1 MNCSRPLTTNFF
13 LHSGLKGCERGLRV
27 CERKIFLPSNR
38 LQKSLQVCV
47 AILLMLYFSPAFSQD
62 RGRITGTKCI
72 ASGGSP
78 VLTSLR
84 DADIAGGGAISWEK
98 ANNKDF
104 TGTIGVD
111 VVTIAG
117 ASSQSYTDGPIITST
132 FYRRIL
138 TPGGG
143 GPPLYSD
150 TIKITV
156 TGAISDPTFSPQIGT
171 TTEICQQT
179 TSFNVTYTTTNTPD
193 KYSIIWSP
201 AAISEGFQDVY
212 NATLPP
218 AASPTTNNFSV
229 DVPST
234 VSAGTF
240 SGTLIAIN
248 TNTGCTVSN
257 GSQITVNALPVISV
271 QPATTVQ
278 NICLSGTAT
287 DLSITAATPGGVITT
302 TSVQWYSNVANSNSG
317 GTVVA
322 THLAPAATDTYTPQ
336 TSVANAL
343 YYYAVVT
350 NSKSCVRTSDVSGL
364 ITINAIPS
372 APAVSNNGPICVG
385 ATLSLTTATLGGASY
400 SWTGPNGF
408 ISTLQNPSIPT
419 TSIGESGTYSL
430 TVTVSG
436 CTSAASSTTV
446 TVKST
451 PSTPTATNGGAV
463 CAGTPLQLTT
473 ASVSGAAY
481 TWTGPNGF
489 VSSAQSPSVPTT
501 STAESG
507 TYSLTIT
514 VNGCTSA
521 VSSTTAT
528 VNALPVIGGTLS
540 TCVGSISILTG
551 SGTADATTPWSSSN
565 IAVASVSNLGVMTG
579 VSAGSAT
586 ITYRN
591 NNGCQQTAVI
601 SVNAKPLIS
610 GISNLCAGSTTSLT
624 GSGTPDAI
632 TPWTSSNSA
641 IATVGATG
649 LVTGL
654 VAGPATITY
663 TDDKGCQQTASVV
676 VNGLPTATITASGP
690 TVFCAGGS
698 VNLTASGGLSYNWS
712 TGAGTSLISVA
723 NSGTFTVTA
732 TDGNGCK
739 GTSAATV
746 VTVNALPTVTITA
759 SGATSFCA
767 GGSVG
772 LTASTGAAYVW
783 STGATTQSI
792 TVNSTSSPTV
802 SVTDINGCTNL
813 SAAINVTVN
822 ALPTATVSTSGP
834 TSFCVGGSVSLTASA
849 GAGYLWSTGATT
861 QTISVTG
868 SGTPSVR
875 VTGANGCNAT
885 SAPVTVTVNPLPI
898 ATINNGNAVS
908 FCAGGT
914 TDLTASAGSS
924 YLWSTGAT
932 TRTISVGT
940 AGARSVT
947 VTDANG
953 CSAVSAVTN
962 VTVNA
967 LPLATISTVG
977 ATTFCAGGS
986 VSLTASAAA
995 TYLWSTG
1002 ATSRTISMN
1011 TSGNPTVTVT
1021 DINGCSATSAPV
1033 AITVNPLPNLVITHP
1048 AAVCAP
1054 GTVNLTAA
1062 AVTAGSTAGTVFTYF
1077 TDAATNIPF
1086 TSPTTTGVAGTYY
1099 IKGTLPTGCSSSG
1112 AVTVVIN
1119 NPPSLTTQNPTA
1131 VCAPQTVNLS
1141 SPAITQGSD
1150 NGLIYAYFTDA
1161 ALSAPLLNPT
1171 AVGSSGVYYIKANA
1185 PGSACSAVLPVTVTV
1200 HPIPTGN
1207 LQTPA
1212 VNYVCSGSSLQLNA
1226 TDAFAYQWLLNQT
1239 PITGATNAVY
1249 EASSAGVYSVRF
1261 ISQQGCVREATNTLR
1276 IDQLVKPVLR
1286 LQLNSRCVAAPVS
1299 FSNLSTY
1306 AGSGG
1311 INWLWDFG
1319 DGALANTFS
1328 PTHTYATAGNYT
1340 VSLTAN
1346 NLSCPSFT
1354 ETITAAIYIDS
1365 ARVPVRYP
1373 TVKAV
1378 AGKAFP
1384 LTARSLGA
1392 LYRWQPATGLN
1403 STSVQSPMATL
1414 NNDIEY
1420 TVTITNSAS
1429 CTTTDTVAVKLE
1441 FDGNIFVGNGFT
1453 PNGDGVNDR
1462 CYPILSGVRSLV
1474 YFKIYN
1480 RWGNLVFQT
1489 NDASPQNGWDGKYN
1503 GRLQPVGTYT
1513 WIAEAVDGNGNV
1525 IKRNGNVLLIN

>member
-1 MNCSRPLTTNFF
+1 
-13 LHSGLKGCERGLRV
+13 
-27 CERKIFLPSNR
+27 
-38 LQKSLQVCV
+38 
-47 AILLMLYFSPAFSQD
+47 MLFYSEALSQD
-62 RGRITGTKCI
+62 RGRITGTQCI
-72 ASGGSP
+72 LTTDLP
-78 VLTSLR
+78 TLTSLR
-84 DADIAGGGAISWEK
+84 PASGGTISWEK
-98 ANNKDF
+98 TTDPTFASGI
-104 TGTIGVD
+104 TTIGLA
-111 VVTIAG
+111 AG
-117 ASSQSYTDGPIITST
+117 QQSYTDVALPVGDTY
-132 FYRRIL
+132 YRRVL
-138 TPGGG
+138 TLSSGVDF
-143 GPPLYSD
+143 LYSD
-150 TIKITV
+150 TIR
-156 TGAISDPTFSPQIGT
+156 ISVYASGSLPTKPTFNPVLGT
-171 TTEICQQT
+171 ETEICQQT
-179 TSFNVTYTTTNTPD
+179 TSFNVFYTTGGTPD

-201 AAISEGFQDVY
+201 AAITAGFEDDY
-212 NATLPP
+212 NKTLGATPNSFSVRVP
-218 AASPTTNNFSV
+218 AA
-229 DVPST
+229 

-240 SGTLIAIN
+240 SGTLIAVN
-248 TNTGCTVSN
+248 TTTGCTVSN
-257 GSQITVNALPVISV
+257 ASQIIVNALPVISV

-302 TSVQWYSNVANSNSG
+302 TSVQWYSNVTNSNSG

-322 THLAPAATDTYTPQ
+322 THPAPPATDTYTPQ

-350 NSKSCVRTSDVSGL
+350 NSKSCVTNSNPSGL

-372 APAVSNNGPICVG
+372 APAVSNNGPVCVG

-419 TSIGESGTYSL
+419 TSIGESGIYSL

-451 PSTPTATNGGAV
+451 PSTPSAANGGAVCVGIPLQLTTATVSGATYAWTGPGGFNSSTQNPSVPTTSTAESGTYSLTVTVNGCTSAVSSTTATVNSIPSTPTATNGGAV
-463 CAGTPLQLTT
+463 CVGTPLQLTTATVGGATYAWTGPNGFVSSAQSPSVPTTSTAESGTYSLTITVNGCTSAVSSTTATVNSIPSTPTAANGGAVCAGAPLQLTT

-528 VNALPVIGGTLS
+528 VN
-540 TCVGSISILTG
+540 
-551 SGTADATTPWSSSN
+551 
-565 IAVASVSNLGVMTG
+565 
-579 VSAGSAT
+579 
-586 ITYRN
+586 
-591 NNGCQQTAVI
+591 
-601 SVNAKPLIS
+601 
-610 GISNLCAGSTTSLT
+610 
-624 GSGTPDAI
+624 
-632 TPWTSSNSA
+632 
-641 IATVGATG
+641 
-649 LVTGL
+649 
-654 VAGPATITY
+654 
-663 TDDKGCQQTASVV
+663 
-676 VNGLPTATITASGP
+676 GLPTVAITASGP

-712 TGAGTSLISVA
+712 TGAGTSIISVV
-723 NSGTFTVTA
+723 NSGSFTVTA

-746 VTVNALPTVTITA
+746 VTVNALPTATMTA
-759 SGATSFCA
+759 SGPTVFCA
-767 GGSVG
+767 GGSVN
-772 LTASTGAAYVW
+772 LTASGGLSYNW
-783 STGATTQSI
+783 STGAGTSI
-792 TVNSTSSPTV
+792 ISVVNSGSFTV
-802 SVTDINGCTNL
+802 TATDGNGCKGT
-813 SAAINVTVN
+813 SAATLVTVN

-885 SAPVTVTVNPLPI
+885 SAPVTVTVNPLPV

-932 TRTISVGT
+932 ARTISVGT
-940 AGARSVT
+940 AGARFVT

-962 VTVNA
+962 VTVNP
-967 LPLATISTVG
+967 LPLATISAVG
-977 ATTFCAGGS
+977 ATSFCAGGS

-1021 DINGCSATSAPV
+1021 DINGCSATSAPTAV
-1033 AITVNPLPNLVITHP
+1033 TVNPLPNLIITHP

-1077 TDAATNIPF
+1077 TDAATSTAF

-1099 IKGTLPTGCSSSG
+1099 IKGTLPSGCSSSR

-1131 VCAPQTVNLS
+1131 VCAPQTVNLT

-1150 NGLIYAYFTDA
+1150 NGLVYTYFTDA
-1161 ALSAPLLNPT
+1161 SLSATLLNPT
-1171 AVGSSGVYYIKANA
+1171 AVGNSGVYYIKANA
-1185 PGSACSAVLPVTVTV
+1185 PGSACSAALPVTVTV

-1212 VNYVCSGSSLQLNA
+1212 VNYVCSGSTLPLTA

-1239 PITGATNAVY
+1239 PITGATNALY
-1249 EASSAGVYSVRF
+1249 EASSAGIYSVRF
-1261 ISQQGCVREATNTLR
+1261 ISQEGCVREATNTLR
-1276 IDQLVKPVLR
+1276 VDQLVKPVLR
-1286 LQLNSRCVAAPVS
+1286 LQLNSRCVALPVG

-1340 VSLTAN
+1340 VSLMAN
-1346 NLSCPSFT
+1346 NLSCPSLT
-1354 ETITAAIYIDS
+1354 ETISIPVYVDS

-1403 STSVQSPMATL
+1403 STTVQSPMATL

-1429 CTTTDTVAVKLE
+1429 CTTTDTVAVKLV

-1462 CYPILSGVRSLV
+1462 CYPILTGVRSLV

-1513 WIAEAVDGNGNV
+1513 WISAAVDGNGNI

>member
-1 MNCSRPLTTNFF
+1 M
-13 LHSGLKGCERGLRV
+13 
-27 CERKIFLPSNR
+27 
-38 LQKSLQVCV
+38 
-47 AILLMLYFSPAFSQD
+47 
-62 RGRITGTKCI
+62 
-72 ASGGSP
+72 
-78 VLTSLR
+78 
-84 DADIAGGGAISWEK
+84 IAG
-98 ANNKDF
+98 N
-104 TGTIGVD
+104 
-111 VVTIAG
+111 
-117 ASSQSYTDGPIITST
+117 
-132 FYRRIL
+132 
-138 TPGGG
+138 
-143 GPPLYSD
+143 
-150 TIKITV
+150 
-156 TGAISDPTFSPQIGT
+156 
-171 TTEICQQT
+171 
-179 TSFNVTYTTTNTPD
+179 
-193 KYSIIWSP
+193 
-201 AAISEGFQDVY
+201 
-212 NATLPP
+212 
-218 AASPTTNNFSV
+218 
-229 DVPST
+229 
-234 VSAGTF
+234 
-240 SGTLIAIN
+240 
-248 TNTGCTVSN
+248 
-257 GSQITVNALPVISV
+257 
-271 QPATTVQ
+271 
-278 NICLSGTAT
+278 
-287 DLSITAATPGGVITT
+287 
-302 TSVQWYSNVANSNSG
+302 
-317 GTVVA
+317 
-322 THLAPAATDTYTPQ
+322 
-336 TSVANAL
+336 
-343 YYYAVVT
+343 
-350 NSKSCVRTSDVSGL
+350 
-364 ITINAIPS
+364 
-372 APAVSNNGPICVG
+372 
-385 ATLSLTTATLGGASY
+385 
-400 SWTGPNGF
+400 
-408 ISTLQNPSIPT
+408 
-419 TSIGESGTYSL
+419 
-430 TVTVSG
+430 
-436 CTSAASSTTV
+436 
-446 TVKST
+446 
-451 PSTPTATNGGAV
+451 
-463 CAGTPLQLTT
+463 
-473 ASVSGAAY
+473 
-481 TWTGPNGF
+481 
-489 VSSAQSPSVPTT
+489 
-501 STAESG
+501 
-507 TYSLTIT
+507 
-514 VNGCTSA
+514 
-521 VSSTTAT
+521 
-528 VNALPVIGGTLS
+528 
-540 TCVGSISILTG
+540 
-551 SGTADATTPWSSSN
+551 
-565 IAVASVSNLGVMTG
+565 
-579 VSAGSAT
+579 
-586 ITYRN
+586 
-591 NNGCQQTAVI
+591 
-601 SVNAKPLIS
+601 
-610 GISNLCAGSTTSLT
+610 
-624 GSGTPDAI
+624 
-632 TPWTSSNSA
+632 
-641 IATVGATG
+641 
-649 LVTGL
+649 
-654 VAGPATITY
+654 ATITY
-663 TDDKGCQQTASVV
+663 TDNNGCQQTASVV

-698 VNLTASGGLSYNWS
+698 VNLTAAGGLSYSWS
-712 TGAGTSLISVA
+712 TGAGTSIISVA

-739 GTSAATV
+739 GTSAATL
-746 VTVNALPTVTITA
+746 VTVNALPSATITA
-759 SGATSFCA
+759 SGPTSFCA

-772 LTASTGAAYVW
+772 LTASAGAAYVW

-802 SVTDINGCTNL
+802 SVTDINGCSNL

-822 ALPTATVSTSGP
+822 VLPTATITTSGP
-834 TSFCVGGSVSLTASA
+834 TSFCVGGSISLTASA

-861 QTISVTG
+861 QTISVTS

-885 SAPVTVTVNPLPI
+885 SAPVTVTVNPLP
-898 ATINNGNAVS
+898 
-908 FCAGGT
+908 
-914 TDLTASAGSS
+914 
-924 YLWSTGAT
+924 
-932 TRTISVGT
+932 
-940 AGARSVT
+940 
-947 VTDANG
+947 
-953 CSAVSAVTN
+953 
-962 VTVNA
+962 
-967 LPLATISTVG
+967 LATITSLG
-977 ATTFCAGGS
+977 PTTFCAGGS
-986 VSLTASAAA
+986 VNLTASAGAI
-995 TYLWSTG
+995 YLWSTG

-1021 DINGCSATSAPV
+1021 DINGCSATSAPAAV
-1033 AITVNPLPNLVITHP
+1033 TVNPLPNLVITNP

-1062 AVTAGSTAGTVFTYF
+1062 AITAGSTAGTLFTYF
-1077 TDAATNIPF
+1077 TDAATSIAF

-1119 NPPSLTTQNPTA
+1119 NPPSLTIQNPTA

-1150 NGLIYAYFTDA
+1150 NGLVYTYFTDA
-1161 ALSAPLLNPT
+1161 ALSVALLNPA
-1171 AVGSSGVYYIKANA
+1171 AVGISGVYYIKANA

-1200 HPIPTGN
+1200 YPIPTGN

-1249 EASSAGVYSVRF
+1249 EASSAGLYSVRF

-1286 LQLNSRCVAAPVS
+1286 LQLNSRCVAAPIS

-1306 AGSGG
+1306 ASSGG

-1319 DGALANTFS
+1319 DGALTNTFS

-1429 CTTTDTVAVKLE
+1429 CTTTDTVAVKLV

-1513 WIAEAVDGNGNV
+1513 WIAEAVDGNGN
-1525 IKRNGNVLLIN
+1525 IFKRNGNVLLVN